1 MFELAP
7 KELNNVLEFIREG
20 KYEDTLQLLEDFEER
35 KNNSLQDIVF
45 CHLMKCNLYLTQG
58 LFRKAVDL
66 AEQAY
71 TESLDLEKNILSVDA
86 LFIRANALLNGWGD
100 VKQAKKIVEKGEKFL
115 KTLIEEP
122 EINKNRIDLA
132 LVIILA

>member
-58 LFRKAVDL
+58 LFRKAV
-66 AEQAY
+66 
-71 TESLDLEKNILSVDA
+71 
-86 LFIRANALLNGWGD
+86 IR
-100 VKQAKKIVEKGEKFL
+100 KQGPL
-115 KTLIEEP
+115 CHD
-122 EINKNRIDLA
+122 RIRKR
-132 LVIILA
+132 